1 MLSHYRG
8 HWSCSLNRLAAEY
21 EPSSWSAVKTSR
33 RVADHA
39 GVELAYVAF
48 PLKYSFA
55 DVFLCARGIYDYWLS
70 GQQKQYLIAPRQ
82 YELIWTE
89 WPHNLH
95 TILESAWTCDHYS
108 APVENLKYCLFESLI
123 MYVGEKSCW
132 GNVQLPSV
140 GTVWRYRCGSWW
152 IAG

>member
-39 GVELAYVAF
+39 GVESANVAF

-70 GQQKQYLIAPRQ
+70 GQQKQYLIAPRH

-95 TILESAWTCDHYS
+95 TMLESAWTCDHYS

-123 MYVGEKSCW
+123 TYVEEKSCW